1 MSESQEIERL
11 LVQLA
16 KRAQNEAR
24 LMAGVLA
31 RYRELENLSNDA
43 LAVQFQTNALGLARL
58 ALCKQP
64 ASDAHFANQV
74 REIAAYANADAAQI
88 AQVIRYVQSIDM
100 LAQEPATRTTAE
112 STKQPISKWAGV
124 VAAARDRDKTEPK
137 NEDDNVAGPNE
148 SKRD

>member
-1 MSESQEIERL
+1 MNESQETERL
-11 LVQLA
+11 LAQLA
-16 KRAQNEAR
+16 KRAQNEVG

-31 RYRELENLSNDA
+31 RYRELENLSNDT

-74 REIAAYANADAAQI
+74 REIAAYANADVSQI
-88 AQVIRYVQSIDM
+88 AQVIRHVQSVDA
-100 LAQEPATRTTAE
+100 LAQKPVAQAAAE
-112 STKQPISKWAGV
+112 SAKRPISKWSGV
-124 VAAARDRDKTEPK
+124 VAAARDRDATEPK
-137 NEDDNVAGPNE
+137 DEDDDVAGPDE